1 MEQKTWLTTEPNEE
15 ELTTVTGGLDEL
27 PGYHSNV
34 SSSRYQASDSSS
46 RWHGFDVG
54 STHSSTP
61 EPPPTTRVSALT
73 HPVSQAFAAGASAVL
88 FIKGLQYGI
97 DKAVNH

>member
-1 MEQKTWLTTEPNEE
+1 MEQKTWLTIEPNEE

-34 SSSRYQASDSSS
+34 SSS

-88 FIKGLQYGI
+88 SIKGLQYGI